1 MTAPG
6 LGAETALPATEKR
19 TAEQQRGRPSSS
31 KSPCSAFQEEA
42 CAGLMCLGDILKTSK
57 VVPPKDLVLSPCGY
71 TMQGTVKRLQ
81 NTPGLHCKPVRKELL
96 VSTR

>member
-1 MTAPG
+1 
-6 LGAETALPATEKR
+6 
-19 TAEQQRGRPSSS
+19 
-31 KSPCSAFQEEA
+31 
-42 CAGLMCLGDILKTSK
+42 MCLGDILKTSK